1 MKNRVLKS
9 NQCRI
14 PAFTVLY
21 LIKIYSES
29 LIKNQ
34 QFQTREFEKE
44 LAHIRD
50 EFERL
55 RLAYEGTR
63 ATLEAME
70 VGFKHLKC

>member
-1 MKNRVLKS
+1 MFIFVS
-9 NQCRI
+9 
-14 PAFTVLY
+14 Y
-21 LIKIYSES
+21 
-29 LIKNQ
+29 
-34 QFQTREFEKE
+34 FQTREFEKE

-70 VGFKHLKC
+70 VRLRDTRSHGG